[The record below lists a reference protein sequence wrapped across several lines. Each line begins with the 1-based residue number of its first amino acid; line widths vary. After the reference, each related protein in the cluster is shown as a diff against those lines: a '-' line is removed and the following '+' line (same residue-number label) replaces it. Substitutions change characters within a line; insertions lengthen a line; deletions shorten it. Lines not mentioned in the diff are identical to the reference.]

1 MSHFTAPK
9 AKKIAKAL
17 SLHGHTR
24 IDHYYW
30 LRDKD
35 DPDVLS
41 YLEAENAYCEAVMAH
56 SKPLQAD
63 LFEQMK
69 AFLQEDDCSVPVKQ
83 GEYYYYQ
90 RLEKG
95 KSYPL
100 YCRKFKSLDADEE
113 ILLDL
118 NQEAEGKDFL
128 ELGVFRIS
136 PDHSKLAYSLD
147 TSGYESYS
155 IYIKD
160 LNTGHLLPEEIHK
173 TYYALEWA
181 SDSQSFFYNVINEV
195 TRPYKIFRH
204 KLGQH
209 PSEDQICFHEADT
222 LFEVIVRKTKDGRY
236 VYLESS
242 SLETTELQIL
252 DASATTND
260 FCLIEP
266 RERGLR
272 YKLEHHEGKL
282 YLLTNKDHA
291 IHHKIM
297 TTPVETPGQEHWKT
311 FIAHDE
317 RIMIESMQMFA
328 GHLVLVEREEGL
340 KQLRMVDLKSWESHR
355 LAFPDE
361 LYSFNLEPNPI
372 FETSILRLNYSSLKT
387 PTRIYDYDMLQKT
400 LELKKQTVIPGYD
413 ESLYELKRLYALAQD
428 GTRIPM
434 SLVYKKN
441 LVKDGNNP
449 CFLYGY
455 GSYGANVEPG
465 FLSHR
470 LALLERGVVF
480 AMAHIRGGGALG
492 RRWYEDGK
500 FLNKKNTFSDFID
513 CAKHLINEQYSSP
526 EHLAIEGR
534 SAGGLLMGAVVNMAP
549 ELFKTAIAGVP
560 FMDVITTMQDSSIPL
575 TLCEYEEW
583 GNPHD
588 KDYYDYMLS
597 YSPYDNI
604 EAKAYPNILVTAGLN
619 DPRVAYWEPA
629 KWTAKLREFKTDS
642 NPVLLRTNL
651 GAGHSGASD
660 RYEYL
665 REKAFEYAFVL
676 DTLGLDTK
684 DSPD

>member
-1 MSHFTAPK
+1 MSLLTPPK
-9 AKKIAKAL
+9 AKKIAKSL

-30 LRDKD
+30 LREKD
-35 DPDVLS
+35 DPDVLH
-41 YLEAENAYCEAVMAH
+41 YLEAENAYCDAVMAH
-56 SKPLQAD
+56 TNPLQTK
-63 LFEQMK
+63 LFAEMRGY
-69 AFLQEDDCSVPVKQ
+69 LQEDDCSVPVKQ
-83 GEYYYYQ
+83 GDYYYYQ

-95 KSYPL
+95 KPYAV
-100 YCRKFKSLDADEE
+100 YCRKFQSLDAPEA

-118 NQEAEGKDFL
+118 NEEAKGKDFL

-136 PDHSKLAYSLD
+136 PDQSKLAYSLD
-147 TSGYESYS
+147 TTGYESFS

-160 LNTGHLLPEEIHK
+160 LVTGHLLPEEIHES
-173 TYYALEWA
+173 YYALEWA

-204 KLGQH
+204 KLGKH
-209 PSEDQICFHEADT
+209 PTEDVLCFHEEDT
-222 LFEVIVRKTKDGRY
+222 LFEILVRKTKDGKY
-236 VYLESS
+236 LYLESS
-242 SLETTELQIL
+242 SLETTELRLL
-252 DASATTND
+252 DADTPEAA
-260 FCLIEP
+260 FRLIEP

-272 YKLEHHEGKL
+272 YKLEHHSGKL
-282 YLLTNKDHA
+282 YLLTNQDGD
-291 IHHKIM
+291 IHHNIM
-297 TTPVETPGQEHWKT
+297 TTPVSKPGQENWT
-311 FIAHDE
+311 EFIAHDE
-317 RIMIESMQMFA
+317 RIMIESMQLFA
-328 GHLVLVEREEGL
+328 GHLVLVEREAGL
-340 KQLRMVDLKSWESHR
+340 KHLRILDLKTKEAKR
-355 LAFPDE
+355 VEFPHE
-361 LYSFNLEPNPI
+361 LYTFNLEPNPV
-372 FETSILRLNYSSLKT
+372 FETSTLRLNYSSLKT
-387 PTRIYDYDMLQKT
+387 PARIYDYDMTSQT
-400 LELKKQTVIPGYD
+400 LELKKQTVVPGYD
-413 ESLYELKRLYALAQD
+413 ESKYELKRLYAQAED

-434 SLVYKKN
+434 SLVYKKG
-441 LVKDGNNP
+441 LVQDGNSP

-492 RRWYEDGK
+492 RTWYEAGK
-500 FLNKKNTFSDFID
+500 FLNKKNTFSDFIA
-513 CAKHLINEQYSSP
+513 CAKHLMAENYTKP

-549 ELFKTAIAGVP
+549 DLFKTALAGVP

-604 EAKAYPNILVTAGLN
+604 EAKSYPNILVTAGLN

-629 KWTAKLREFKTDS
+629 KWTAKLRDFKTDQ
-642 NPVLLRTNL
+642 NHVLLKTNL

-665 REKAFEYAFVL
+665 REKAFEYAFL
-676 DTLGLDTK
+676 IDTLGLIGQDE
-684 DSPD
+684 